1 MQTMTAA
8 ALWLNTF
15 FAGFDESLTLLIHKL
30 YELAGDIFTP
40 FMEAVSF
47 LGKDGLCLIFLSLFL
62 ILFKK
67 TRRFGTAML
76 IGLAIGALFTNLF
89 LKIVIARPRPYA
101 DENSIFYQLWLVMGQ
116 HMESDKSF
124 PSGHT
129 TAAFASMVPLFWLGR
144 KRLSWLALVFAFL
157 MGISRIYLV
166 VHFPSDVLGGIIV
179 GTLAGIIAVLINS
192 KLPEKWFRLD
202 FFKRK
207 GSDQDCSDSA
217 G

>member
-1 MQTMTAA
+1 MQMTAA
-8 ALWLNTF
+8 ALWLNTV
-15 FAGFDESLTLLIHKL
+15 FAGFDESVTLAIHRL
-30 YELAGDIFTP
+30 YELAGDFFSP
-40 FMEAVSF
+40 FMETVSF
-47 LGKDGLCLIFLSLFL
+47 FGKDGLCLIFLSLIL
-62 ILFKK
+62 LLFKK
-67 TRRFGTAML
+67 TRRFGTAMI

-101 DENSIFYQLWLVMGQ
+101 DESSIFYTLWQLMGQ

-144 KRLSWLALVFAFL
+144 KRYSWLALVFAAL

-166 VHFPSDVLGGIIV
+166 VHFPSDVLGGLIV
-179 GTLAGIIAVLINS
+179 GLVAGILGVIIAK
-192 KLPEKWFRLD
+192 KLPEKWYDLVIL
-202 FFKRK
+202 KK
-207 GSDQDCSDSA
+207 KASD